1 MPQIDF
7 SVRLFSS
14 KLIRFRLDHDTPIL
28 AFKERLEI
36 EQNLPEFH
44 EVLLYVGEIELV
56 GGNISDVVLLEG
68 IEVQAVASASIE
80 KALNVFRNIYV
91 ELRSSGYWQNLPDV
105 YRPRGEIDQ
114 TRAKAAR
121 AASFLLLQFEDQVHG
136 GVCEVILDFFAEW
149 RQEHARLASFSPL
162 WQLFEDVVI
171 LGCRLLGKYGNAIAA
186 DGLHELINVLLWHDL
201 YHDTNPMAVAAI
213 DAEDKLKTQQ
223 GIQ

>member
-44 EVLLYVGEIELV
+44 EVLLYVGETELV

-105 YRPRGEIDQ
+105 SWRKGEIDQ
-114 TRAKAAR
+114 TQSKAAR

-149 RQEHARLASFSPL
+149 RQEHARLASFSRL

-186 DGLHELINVLLWHDL
+186 DGLRELINELLLCDL
-201 YHDTNPMAVAAI
+201 YHDTNPMAVAAV
-213 DAEDKLKTQQ
+213 DAENKLKTQQ

>member
-7 SVRLFSS
+7 SVRLLSS
-14 KLIRFRLDHDTPIL
+14 KLIRFSLDHDTPIL

-44 EVLLYVGEIELV
+44 EVLLYVGETELV

-68 IEVQAVASASIE
+68 IEVQAVTSASIE

-114 TRAKAAR
+114 TRDKAAR
-121 AASFLLLQFEDQVHG
+121 AASFLLLEFEDQVHG

-149 RQEHARLASFSPL
+149 RQKHARLASFSRL

-186 DGLHELINVLLWHDL
+186 DGLRELIKELLLCDL
-201 YHDTNPMAVAAI
+201 YRDTNPMWVAAV
-213 DAEDKLKTQQ
+213 DAENKLKTQQ